1 MSSTGVSIHIR
12 DLCLTRGNRELYR
25 HFSLDISANEVL
37 ALIAPSGHGKTTL
50 LDFIGGILPS
60 RQVSLTG
67 TLSFET
73 QDMNGSQKPRISYL
87 FQDGLL
93 IESAT
98 VLQNVVFPLANIA
111 GKKEAYDRA
120 VFFLQKAGLGDKL
133 NSFPGCLS
141 GGEKQRAAIA
151 RAFAYPSQLL
161 LMDEAFQSQ
170 DIYVKI
176 QLMEL
181 LDEMLSETGRTV
193 LFVTHEIRE
202 AVTVAGRILVLDGC
216 PVQVL
221 LDTKNW
227 HNLRTYTDPDDDAA
241 VLEKRITGLL
251 AKHQYMG

>member
-1 MSSTGVSIHIR
+1 MNSTGVSIHIQ

-60 RQVSLTG
+60 RQVSFTG
-67 TLSFET
+67 TLSFEG
-73 QDMNGSQKPRISYL
+73 QGISGSQKPRISYL

-98 VLQNVVFPLANIA
+98 VLQNVVFPLVNIS

-120 VFFLQKAGLGDKL
+120 VFFLQKAGLADKL
-133 NSFPGCLS
+133 DSFPGCLS

-202 AVTVAGRILVLDGC
+202 AVTVAGRILVLDSC

-221 LDTKNW
+221 LDTKNRR
-227 HNLRTYTDPDDDAA
+227 NLTTYTDPDDDTTM
-241 VLEKRITGLL
+241 LEKRITGLL